1 MFGIVRNKT
10 TPQPIYQTLGKI
22 KNQPMTK
29 IYRSFSEPDRENLTW
44 EETWRREDK
53 GLIKNY
59 EVGRALAI
67 KEPELAEKAKRGE
80 LPVLAYK
87 GGVEKALKKKE
98 KIGALNYI
106 AKWQALR
113 GEDLNID
120 MDEELV
126 WTCTKTKMR
135 VTFTMDLE
143 KLKNSL

>member
-1 MFGIVRNKT
+1 
-10 TPQPIYQTLGKI
+10 
-22 KNQPMTK
+22 MTK

-44 EETWRREDK
+44 EETWRQEDK

-59 EVGRALAI
+59 EVGRALAK

-80 LPVLAYK
+80 LPVLGYK
-87 GGVEKALKKKE
+87 GGVDKTLKKKE

-113 GEDLNID
+113 GEDLNLNL
-120 MDEELV
+120 DEEIVL
-126 WTCTKTKMR
+126 TCTKTDMR

-143 KLKNSL
+143 KLKTSI

>member
-1 MFGIVRNKT
+1 
-10 TPQPIYQTLGKI
+10 
-22 KNQPMTK
+22 MTR

-59 EVGRALAI
+59 EVGRALAK

-80 LPVLAYK
+80 LPVLGYK
-87 GGVEKALKKKE
+87 GGVDKTLMKKE

-113 GEDLNID
+113 EEDLNLNL
-120 MDEELV
+120 DEEIVL
-126 WTCTKTKMR
+126 TCTKTDMR

-143 KLKNSL
+143 KLKNSI

>member
-1 MFGIVRNKT
+1 
-10 TPQPIYQTLGKI
+10 
-22 KNQPMTK
+22 MTR

-59 EVGRALAI
+59 EVGRALAK

-80 LPVLAYK
+80 LPVLGYK
-87 GGVEKALKKKE
+87 GGVDKTLKKKE

-113 GEDLNID
+113 EEDLNLNL
-120 MDEELV
+120 DEEIVLN
-126 WTCTKTKMR
+126 CTKTDMR

-143 KLKNSL
+143 KLKNSI

>member
-1 MFGIVRNKT
+1 VQLKPT
-10 TPQPIYQTLGKI
+10 T
-22 KNQPMTK
+22 MTR

-59 EVGRALAI
+59 EVGRALAK

-80 LPVLAYK
+80 LPVLGYK
-87 GGVEKALKKKE
+87 GGVDKTLMKKE

-113 GEDLNID
+113 EEDLNLNL
-120 MDEELV
+120 DEEIVL
-126 WTCTKTKMR
+126 TCTKTDMR

-143 KLKNSL
+143 KLKNSI

>member
-1 MFGIVRNKT
+1 
-10 TPQPIYQTLGKI
+10 
-22 KNQPMTK
+22 MTK
-29 IYRSFSEPDRENLTW
+29 IYRSFTEPDRKNLTW

-80 LPVLAYK
+80 LPVLGYK
-87 GGVEKALKKKE
+87 GGVEKTLKKKE

-120 MDEELV
+120 LDEETVL
-126 WTCTKTKMR
+126 TCTKTNVR
-135 VTFTMDLE
+135 VTFTMDFE
-143 KLKNSL
+143 ILKNSI

>member
-1 MFGIVRNKT
+1 
-10 TPQPIYQTLGKI
+10 
-22 KNQPMTK
+22 MTR

-59 EVGRALAI
+59 EVGRALAK

-80 LPVLAYK
+80 LPVLGYK
-87 GGVEKALKKKE
+87 GGLDKTLKKKE

-113 GEDLNID
+113 GEDLNLNLN
-120 MDEELV
+120 EEIV
-126 WTCTKTKMR
+126 FTCTKTDMR

-143 KLKNSL
+143 KLKNSI